1 MSLQELLPGQVN
13 NTNYR
18 TPVSVNT
25 NVRSGLV
32 TLPNKSSLLDPDW
45 VEYAR
50 DGDLDEIKRME
61 NPITTD
67 DEGRTPLHYAAA
79 NGHND
84 IVKFLLEK
92 GQDISQADKVGL
104 TPLHQ
109 AAMRAKVSTVEL
121 LLSKGANTEAKD
133 ANGNTPLNLVNKT
146 LEGRKLGGRV
156 RIMNETVKTNY
167 QIIQGMLIM
176 YAAKGGRRCTR
187 KRSKRSKRSRSRS
200 RRQSRKN

>member
-1 MSLQELLPGQVN
+1 LAP
-13 NTNYR
+13 
-18 TPVSVNT
+18 P
-25 NVRSGLV
+25 
-32 TLPNKSSLLDPDW
+32 PNKSSLLEPDW

-50 DGDLDEIKRME
+50 DGDLDEIKSME

-84 IVKFLLEK
+84 IVKYLLEK
-92 GQDISQADKVGL
+92 GQDISQADNVGL
-104 TPLHQ
+104 TPLHH
-109 AAMRAKVSTVEL
+109 AAMRGKVSTVEL

-167 QIIQGMLIM
+167 QIIQGMLM
-176 YAAKGGRRCTR
+176 MAPKGGRRTR
-187 KRSKRSKRSRSRS
+187 KRSKRSKRSK
-200 RRQSRKN
+200 RQSRKN

>member
-1 MSLQELLPGQVN
+1 MLPGQVN

-18 TPVSVNT
+18 SPVSVNT

-32 TLPNKSSLLDPDW
+32 TLPNKSSLLEPDW

-50 DGDLDEIKRME
+50 DGDLEEIEKME

-67 DEGRTPLHYAAA
+67 DEGRTPLHYASA
-79 NGHND
+79 NGHD
-84 IVKFLLEK
+84 AIVKFLLEK
-92 GQDISQADKVGL
+92 GQDVSQQDKVGL

-109 AAMRAKVSTVEL
+109 AAMRGKVSTVEL

-156 RIMNETVKTNY
+156 KIMNESLRTNY
-167 QIIQGMLIM
+167 QIIQGMLM
-176 YAAKGGRRCTR
+176 LATKGGRRRKTR
-187 KRSKRSKRSRSRS
+187 RNKRSKRSK
-200 RRQSRKN
+200 SRKN